1 MTFKIRSKANSTLFD
16 IVSFNDI
23 FAKAEVDIIND
34 LLKMDLLQDLK
45 LNNRDV
51 KSAFYFHT
59 IKHVYEHVTNST
71 RMSRVYYYS
80 SCDVKSL
87 ELIEYVNKTRLT
99 NFLTTMFKNLR
110 STLPITFYMG
120 DLCYDRVADNDPRA
134 DGDVKDTLENIKV
147 ERKWGGSIRTLHKIK
162 KLIHD
167 KQFFWLEKNCF
178 KDPNHV
184 LSFYK

>member
-1 MTFKIRSKANSTLFD
+1 MTFKIRSHANSTLFD

-34 LLKMDLLQDLK
+34 LLKMDKLQDLK
-45 LNNRDV
+45 LNNSDV
-51 KSAFYFHT
+51 KSAFYFYT
-59 IKHVYEHVTNST
+59 IKHVYEHVTTNVKAG
-71 RMSRVYYYS
+71 RVYYYS

-120 DLCYDRVADNDPRA
+120 DLCYDRVVNSNPIR
-134 DGDVKDTLENIKV
+134 DGDVKDTLENIKL
-147 ERKWGGSIRTLHKIK
+147 ERKWGSSFRTLHKIK
-162 KLIHD
+162 KLVHD
-167 KQFFWLEKNCF
+167 KRFYWLEKNCF

-184 LSFYK
+184 LGFYK

>member
-1 MTFKIRSKANSTLFD
+1 MSFSIRSCSNSTLFD

-23 FAKAEVDIIND
+23 FAKAEIDIIND
-34 LLKMDLLQDLK
+34 LLQMDKLHDLK

-51 KSAFYFHT
+51 KSAFYFYT
-59 IKHVYEHVTNST
+59 IKHVYDHVTNNK

-87 ELIEYVNKTRLT
+87 ELIEYANKTRLT
-99 NFLTTMFKNLR
+99 NFLTTVFKNLQ

-120 DLCYDRVADNDPRA
+120 DLCYDRVVNSDPRH
-134 DGDVKDTLENIKV
+134 DGDVKDTIEHIKAT
-147 ERKWGGSIRTLHKIK
+147 RKWGSSLRTLHKIK

-167 KQFFWLEKNCF
+167 KQFYWLEKNCF

-184 LSFYK
+184 LGFYK